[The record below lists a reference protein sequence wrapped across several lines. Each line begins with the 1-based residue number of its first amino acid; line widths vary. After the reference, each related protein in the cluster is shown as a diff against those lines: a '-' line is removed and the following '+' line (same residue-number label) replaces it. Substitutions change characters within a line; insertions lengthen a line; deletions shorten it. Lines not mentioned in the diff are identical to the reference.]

1 MRVLEC
7 SAHFKKKKKYCTHIY
22 VRFERGGGARR
33 YMQRKEEKR
42 KRSLQG
48 SHEKRRGRGRVFTL
62 SSSSSRLGK
71 RQAHRA
77 LTFAD
82 TLKFEHDGK
91 LRKCGYFCPREQ
103 RETLVGTLVNFRV
116 DFRGRKGR
124 ISMEEE
130 ANGRGELYSMCT

>member
-1 MRVLEC
+1 
-7 SAHFKKKKKYCTHIY
+7 
-22 VRFERGGGARR
+22 
-33 YMQRKEEKR
+33 MQRKEEKR

-77 LTFAD
+77 LTFTD

-91 LRKCGYFCPREQ
+91 LRKKFCPREQ

-116 DFRGRKGR
+116 DFGGRKGR

-130 ANGRGELYSMCT
+130 ANGGGGELYSMCT